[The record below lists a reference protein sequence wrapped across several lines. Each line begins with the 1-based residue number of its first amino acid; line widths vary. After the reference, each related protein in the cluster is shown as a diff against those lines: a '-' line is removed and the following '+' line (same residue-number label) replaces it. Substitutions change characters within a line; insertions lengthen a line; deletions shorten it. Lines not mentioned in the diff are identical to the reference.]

1 MAFSTFDVNI
11 FGTQHQDLDPF
22 GSPKTKEFV
31 IHVMQVECNQIVIN
45 FDMFIEFY
53 AFPWKAL
60 STAIPSWLIR
70 PNSGTITNMKTNIRP
85 QVIHLD
91 SMTPN
96 APVILYPSCTAPPT
110 SPCPSP
116 PSDMRLCSIVFQVP
130 IDETLPIPTGYDTNY
145 TDMYN
150 DNLIF
155 AKLPVK
161 INIIADQCRYT
172 SPENTEINIYRDYN
186 SGGGLFGTSSLFTN
200 PNQYPI
206 GFNEKITIS

>member
-1 MAFSTFDVNI
+1 MPFTTFDVNI
-11 FGTQHQDLDPF
+11 FGTFHQNLDPF
-22 GSPKTKEFV
+22 GSPKTMEFV
-31 IHVMQVECNQIVIN
+31 IHVMQVECNQSIIN
-45 FDMFIEFY
+45 FNMFIEFY
-53 AFPWKAL
+53 AFPWKSI
-60 STAIPSWLIR
+60 STAIPGWFLR
-70 PNSGTITNMKTNIRP
+70 PNSGTIANMKTNIRP

-96 APVILYPSCTAPPT
+96 DPVILYPSCTTPT

-130 IDETLPIPTGYDTNY
+130 IDETLPIPTGYDTTY

-150 DNLIF
+150 AGTTY

-161 INIIADQCRYT
+161 ITIIADGCRYT
-172 SPENTEINIYRDYN
+172 SSENAEIKINRDYE
-186 SGGGLFGTSSLFTN
+186 GGEELFGSSIAN
-200 PNQYPI
+200 PNNYPI